1 MSALS
6 DRNLPHEFSDTFLED
21 KTQGPFLRLLIC
33 DGIVSSQIILC
44 YFPTYLHVSRDG
56 GKRLQQLLYIRKTSY
71 RKAGLGK
78 TAD

>member
-6 DRNLPHEFSDTFLED
+6 DRNLPHEFSDTILED

-44 YFPTYLHVSRDG
+44 FSQLICMFHEMVGSDYSSCCTLERHLI
-56 GKRLQQLLYIRKTSY
+56 GKL
-71 RKAGLGK
+71 A
-78 TAD
+78 